1 MTIDYRIELGHDD
14 IKLILY
20 CELKMAKTFDR
31 LFQSNPETV
40 YEACRKVI
48 ADSGYS
54 IISSNKDDFT
64 ISFNTGRS
72 MSSWHGQDLT
82 VTLFAEADQTKAV
95 VGGSI
100 AKGGSALTGGG
111 SQVFA
116 WGEKDKLSKKFLG
129 SVESILPHIPV
140 ITPAVRQTTVS
151 STSVAGEIKS
161 LLDLKEAGALT
172 DEEFEAA
179 KSKLLGS

>member
-1 MTIDYRIELGHDD
+1 
-14 IKLILY
+14 
-20 CELKMAKTFDR
+20 MAKNYDKS
-31 LFQSNPETV
+31 FQSNPETV

-48 ADSGYS
+48 AENGYN
-54 IISSNKDDFT
+54 IINSNKDDYT

-82 VTLFAEADQTKAV
+82 VTLFAEAHHTKAV

-116 WGEKDKLSKKFLG
+116 WGEKEKLSKKFLE
-129 SVESILPHIPV
+129 SVERILPNIPV
-140 ITPAVRQTTVS
+140 ITPEVGHTNVTAA
-151 STSVAGEIKS
+151 SVADEIKS

-172 DEEFEAA
+172 DEEFAAA

>member
-1 MTIDYRIELGHDD
+1 MVSSWYIFYGAD
-14 IKLILY
+14 
-20 CELKMAKTFDR
+20 MAKTVDR

-82 VTLFAEADQTKAV
+82 VTLFAEDGGTKAV

-116 WGEKDKLSKKFLG
+116 WGEKDKLSNKFL
-129 SVESILPHIPV
+129 ESIERILPNIPV
-140 ITPAVRQTTVS
+140 ITPVVA
-151 STSVAGEIKS
+151 STSVAAASVADEIKS
-161 LLDLKEAGALT
+161 LLALKEAGALT
-172 DEEFEAA
+172 DEEFVAA
-179 KSKLLGS
+179 KSKLLGN

>member
-1 MTIDYRIELGHDD
+1 MIVSYWYIIFGV
-14 IKLILY
+14 KL
-20 CELKMAKTFDR
+20 AKTVDKVFN
-31 LFQSNPETV
+31 SNPETV

-82 VTLFAEADQTKAV
+82 VTLFDEADNTKAV

-116 WGEKDKLSKKFLG
+116 WGEKDKLSRKFLD
-129 SVESILPHIPV
+129 SIERILPNIPV
-140 ITPAVRQTTVS
+140 LTPAVGHTTVAA
-151 STSVAGEIKS
+151 TSVADEIKN
-161 LLDLKEAGALT
+161 LLTLKEAGALT
-172 DEEFEAA
+172 DEEFAAA
-179 KSKLLGS
+179 KSKLLGT